1 MKNLPFKQRRHYYRN
16 NRNWIASIPHQPR
29 LIIMASLNKVILV
42 GNLTRDL
49 EMRDLPSGNKVGNFG
64 LAVNRRYR
72 TQDGDEREETTF
84 VDIAAFGRSA
94 ENIARYCHKGSPLLV
109 EGRLRYESWQNE
121 QGEKRNRLSV
131 VLETFQFL
139 PDGKR
144 ADGTGPD
151 QSSNHPD
158 VDAPY

>member
-1 MKNLPFKQRRHYYRN
+1 M
-16 NRNWIASIPHQPR
+16 S
-29 LIIMASLNKVILV
+29 SLNKVILV

-84 VDIAAFGRSA
+84 VEIAAFGRSA

-109 EGRLRYESWQNE
+109 EGRLRFESWQND

-131 VLETFQFL
+131 VLESFQFL
-139 PDGKR
+139 PDGK
-144 ADGTGPD
+144 GGGNSGPSD
-151 QSSNHPD
+151 TSSE
-158 VDAPY
+158 VDEPY